1 RLIVAIITLSFTV
14 YLIPGLWGA
23 PLRAISG
30 FPPPDFYKEWTSTTA
45 SEGGGGSHSETCPHN
60 LNCFH
65 DYEEGMAYAQ
75 QVGKPVMIDFTGW
88 SCVNCRK
95 MEDNVWSQPAVLKVI
110 SEDYVLISLY
120 VDDKTPLPES
130 KQFVSTSTNKKVKS
144 TGNKWSEMQSRIY
157 QTNSQP
163 YYVLLD
169 HQGKLLAKPVGYTPD
184 AAVYKKYLE
193 EGKCRFKGRSAQ

>member
-1 RLIVAIITLSFTV
+1 
-14 YLIPGLWGA
+14 
-23 PLRAISG
+23 
-30 FPPPDFYKEWTSTTA
+30 
-45 SEGGGGSHSETCPHN
+45 
-60 LNCFH
+60 
-65 DYEEGMAYAQ
+65 MAYAQ

-95 MEDNVWSQPAVLKVI
+95 MEDNVWSQPAVLKII

-130 KQFVSTSTNKKVKS
+130 KQFVSASTGKKVKS

-163 YYVLLD
+163 YYVIINNEEKVLISPQGFNLD
-169 HQGKLLAKPVGYTPD
+169 IKNYINFLD
-184 AAVYKKYLE
+184 
-193 EGKCRFKGRSAQ
+193 EGKRAYNTH